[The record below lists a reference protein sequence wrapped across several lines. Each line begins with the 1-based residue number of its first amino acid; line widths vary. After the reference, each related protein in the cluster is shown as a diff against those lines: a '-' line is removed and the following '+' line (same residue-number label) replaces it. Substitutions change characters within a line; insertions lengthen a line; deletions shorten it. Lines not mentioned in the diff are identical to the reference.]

1 MTKIEYET
9 LSALIDG
16 LTKKSKVS
24 QFKEEEKVIKGN
36 DIILLKNAIKKMV
49 EEKN

>member
-24 QFKEEEKVIKGN
+24 QEKVIKGN